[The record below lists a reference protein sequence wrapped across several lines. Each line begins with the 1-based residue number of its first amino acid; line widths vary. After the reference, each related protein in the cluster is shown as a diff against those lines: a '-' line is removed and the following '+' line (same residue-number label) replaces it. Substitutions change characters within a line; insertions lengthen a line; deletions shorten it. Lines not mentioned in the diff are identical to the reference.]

1 MKKVITGNHAVA
13 HAARLAKPGVVAV
26 YPITPQTSVSELM
39 AEFVAK
45 GQLKARLIRVESEHS
60 VMAALIGASMA
71 GARTFTATSSQGLAL
86 MHELLH
92 WAAGAR
98 LPIVM
103 VNVNRSMGSPW
114 TIWCDH
120 LDSLSQRDTGWMQFY
135 CESSQEALDT
145 VLQAYKLSEQVNLP
159 CMVNLD
165 GFYLSH
171 TVEPVDIPEQALV
184 DAFLP
189 PRKPLYKLDIDDP
202 HSFGAL
208 TSPEHY
214 YELRYKAQKEM
225 ESAKELIKQ
234 TNSEFSQ
241 IMGRSWLPVEAIQTK
256 DAEIIIVTM
265 ATTVGTCRWTVKKLR
280 QQGLKV
286 GLVKLKMFR
295 PFPAEDLLEAIGEG
309 PRVVV
314 LDRNLSAGMGGIIQQ
329 ELKNI
334 FYSAGRRNQIF
345 SAIVG
350 LGGRDI
356 TPEQIELVVKQSL
369 KDMYAADQ
377 INWLGGKI

>member
-1 MKKVITGNHAVA
+1 MKKVITGNQAAA
-13 HAARLAKPGVVAV
+13 HAARLARPDVVAV
-26 YPITPQTSVSELM
+26 YPITPQTSVSEMM

-45 GQLKARLIRVESEHS
+45 GLLKARLIRVESEHS
-60 VMAALIGASMA
+60 VMAALIGASMT
-71 GARTFTATSSQGLAL
+71 GARTFTATSSHGLAL

-103 VNVNRSMGSPW
+103 VNVNRAMGTPW

-145 VLQAYKLSEQVNLP
+145 VLQAYKLAEKVNLP
-159 CMVNLD
+159 AMVNLD

-171 TVEPVDIPEQALV
+171 TVEPVDIPEQDLV

-189 PRKPLYKLDIDDP
+189 TRIPLYRLDISDP

-214 YELRYKAQKEM
+214 YELRYKAQKQM
-225 ESAKELIKQ
+225 EQVKQIIK
-234 TNSEFSQ
+234 TVNAEFSR
-241 IMGRSWLPVEAIQTK
+241 IFGRSWPPVEAIETQ

-265 ATTVGTCRWTVKKLR
+265 ATAVGTCRWTIRRLR
-280 QQGLKV
+280 QQGLRV

-295 PFPAEDLLEAIGEG
+295 PFPGEDLLEAIPEG
-309 PRVVV
+309 PRVLV
-314 LDRNLSAGMGGIIQQ
+314 LDRNLSLGLGGIIQQ
-329 ELKNI
+329 EIKNV

-345 SAIVG
+345 SAIAG

-356 TPEQIELVVKQSL
+356 TPEQIELAVKQSRQ
-369 KDMYAADQ
+369 DMYAAGQ